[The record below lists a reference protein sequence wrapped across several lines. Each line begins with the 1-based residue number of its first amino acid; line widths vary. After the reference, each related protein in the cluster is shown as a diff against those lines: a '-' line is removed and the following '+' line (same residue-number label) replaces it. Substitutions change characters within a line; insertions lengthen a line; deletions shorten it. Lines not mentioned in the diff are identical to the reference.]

1 MVANPILDIGR
12 DMGCNCGKPVVRAG
26 VIERRLIVATDL
38 GTVKASVKL
47 DSSAVDPQP
56 TKEKKAYEATYP
68 VSLTTARVEFDDATV
83 ELVEG
88 QPIAGLTRQER
99 DHLRFWGF
107 IT

>member
-1 MVANPILDIGR
+1 
-12 DMGCNCGKPVVRAG
+12 MGCGCGKPVVRAG
-26 VIERRLIVATDL
+26 VIERSLIVAKDL
-38 GTVKASVKL
+38 GTVKASVGL

-68 VSLTTARVEFDDATV
+68 IALTTCRFELQDAIV

-99 DHLRFWGF
+99 DHLRFWGY